1 LREID
6 ALSQEQ
12 LLAKER
18 KGSDPVPIK
27 EVARLVQ
34 DPLIAIGGA
43 AGGHAPTAG
52 GSPRAGRT
60 SGGGGGGGGGSG
72 GRFVAGWGRVKDGVK
87 AQGVLSALRED
98 AVNLAVR
105 QMDLGQYLERVPLVE
120 QKGSAT
126 VTAAA
131 AVDDVATTAMSMS
144 EAQREQQRRRRRAID
159 RPDVGGTS
167 IEGRKPGDADSSR
180 MHIRKH
186 RDRRRGERERA

>member
-12 LLAKER
+12 LPAKER
-18 KGSDPVPIK
+18 KGSDPVPIG

-43 AGGHAPTAG
+43 AGGHAPMAG

-60 SGGGGGGGGGSG
+60 SGGGGGGG

-98 AVNLAVR
+98 AVTLAVR

-131 AVDDVATTAMSMS
+131 GVDDVATTAMSMS